1 MITIAIK
8 IVINLHKAPV
18 IACSKTFLEGS
29 STQGGTAVL
38 FEMGG
43 FPVLKL
49 RKTKKTTIKLRHA
62 QKSGQA

>member
-1 MITIAIK
+1 MKKSAIK

-49 RKTKKTTIKLRHA
+49 KKK
-62 QKSGQA
+62 Q